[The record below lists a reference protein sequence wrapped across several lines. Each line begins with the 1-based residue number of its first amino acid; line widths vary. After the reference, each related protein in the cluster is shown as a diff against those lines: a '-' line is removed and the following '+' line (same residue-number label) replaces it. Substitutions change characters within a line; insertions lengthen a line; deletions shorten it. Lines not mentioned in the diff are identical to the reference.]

1 MIHSLYNYTPRKDYA
16 RSYAYTAVVGR
27 RVFPQKDCIQEVIL
41 RHHYIIVERFP
52 LIMTMLIKRGYE
64 TTPWPDAF
72 FLMILFFWHMLLM
85 SMEPFPP
92 MRKKTTM
99 CLPRDAGAAAA
110 AADDEDEEALPEEEE
125 NRPILPY
132 SSFFILSSTNP

>member
-1 MIHSLYNYTPRKDYA
+1 MK
-16 RSYAYTAVVGR
+16 
-27 RVFPQKDCIQEVIL
+27 
-41 RHHYIIVERFP
+41 
-52 LIMTMLIKRGYE
+52 

-72 FLMILFFWHMLLM
+72 FGHMLLM
-85 SMEPFPP
+85 LMELSSTSSI
-92 MRKKTTM
+92 RAISSNERKTTM
-99 CLPRDAGAAAA
+99 RLPRDAGAAAA